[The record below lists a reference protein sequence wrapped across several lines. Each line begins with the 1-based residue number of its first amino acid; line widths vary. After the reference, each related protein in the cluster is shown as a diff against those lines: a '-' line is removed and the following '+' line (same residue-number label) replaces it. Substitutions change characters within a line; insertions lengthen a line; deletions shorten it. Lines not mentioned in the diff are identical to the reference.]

1 MNYPLIQHD
10 YDTDNDQSQT
20 IQYVSGRSSRLGSE
34 TDTTPTVLTPTNQES
49 LPPFPAIDHVDPNE
63 TIIEIP
69 IDSTSH
75 SDGE

>member
-1 MNYPLIQHD
+1 MNYPLIHHE
-10 YDTDNDQSQT
+10 YDTDNDQSTT

-34 TDTTPTVLTPTNQES
+34 TDTAASVVTPTNQES
-49 LPPFPAIDHVDPNE
+49 LSAFPAVEHVDPNE

-69 IDSTSH
+69 IETISH